1 MSVAKVTNAVL
12 KFFETVLEKTGRL
25 IEVKPSED
33 GWVALVETIEEGEYM
48 RKVALDDMVAVYEV
62 TVSKDFEVIG
72 YSRKS
77 MRPRTEAA

>member
-12 KFFETVLEKTGRL
+12 KFFETVLEKTGRV

-33 GWVALVETIEEGEYM
+33 GWCVLVETIEEGEYM
-48 RKVALDDMVAVYEV
+48 RKVALDEIIAVYEV
-62 TVSKDFEVIG
+62 TLNQNFDVTG